1 MASVYKNFEFGSI
14 AYDRRDFIS
23 RPMWSR
29 NSSSLAKTY
38 TSSLQSETQ
47 KLYYLDVY
55 NDTGSR
61 AEKQFTITYCDF
73 LNSGSSSGSLEN
85 GINTEALESKAMYSQ
100 FKQLLLDPEQNLFE
114 FLSQA
119 NAYDDSNTLVAPY
132 SETSE
137 YVYVLSFNRNRYK
150 EKLAPGSWELTLHSM
165 DADTNSPNGSTITKL
180 VDETL
185 SQTFLLDTSL
195 IRSGVGGQ
203 YYFIY
208 SGSLDTGL
216 YSGPNSAV
224 PYGIV
229 YPDYG
234 LLVLNGKALDASGSI
249 NTKRTPTDTTSSYNN
264 LRLFNSIS
272 ASMELASSNYFEGR
286 TLETIHSSIYFARVG
301 NGEFNYS
308 NNISYYTAS
317 VNDSYRI
324 KDNLRLSGTAND
336 TNRNVT
342 YVTTVGLYNDDN
354 ELLAVAK
361 LSKPVIK
368 TSNSEM
374 IIKIK
379 LDY

>member
-23 RPMWSR
+23 RPIWSK
-29 NSSSLAKTY
+29 NSSSLAKIY

-55 NDTGSR
+55 NDSGSR

-73 LNSGSSSGSLEN
+73 INSGSSSGSLEN

-114 FLSQA
+114 FVSQA
-119 NAYDDSNTLVAPY
+119 NAYDNSNTLVAPY
-132 SETSE
+132 TETSE
-137 YVYVLSFNRNRYK
+137 YVYVISFNRNRYK
-150 EKLAPGSWELTLHSM
+150 EKLAPGSWELSLHGTDSI
-165 DADTNSPNGSTITKL
+165 TGLPSGNTITKL

-185 SQTFLLDTSL
+185 SQTYLLDTSL
-195 IRSGVGGQ
+195 VRTGTGGQ
-203 YYFIY
+203 YYFVY
-208 SGSLDTGL
+208 SGSLDDGL
-216 YSGPNSAV
+216 YSEQNSAV

-234 LLVLNGKALDASGSI
+234 LIVLNGKALDASASM
-249 NTKRTPTDTTSSYNN
+249 NTNRASAETDSQYNN
-264 LRLFNSIS
+264 IRLFNSIS
-272 ASMELASSNYFEGR
+272 ASMVSGSSYNFEGR
-286 TLETIHSSIYFARVG
+286 TLETIHSTIYFARVG

-317 VNDSYRI
+317 VSDSYRI

-368 TSNSEM
+368 TSSSEM

>member
-1 MASVYKNFEFGSI
+1 MTSIYKNFEVGSI

-23 RPMWSR
+23 RPLWSR
-29 NSSSLAKTY
+29 NSSSLAKIY

-47 KLYYLDVY
+47 KLYYFDVY
-55 NDTGSR
+55 NDSGSR
-61 AEKQFTITYCDF
+61 AEKQFTLTYCDY

-114 FLSQA
+114 FVSQTDR
-119 NAYDDSNTLVAPY
+119 YDNSNTLVAPY
-132 SETSE
+132 TETSE
-137 YVYVLSFNRNRYK
+137 HVYVLSLNRNRYK
-150 EKLAPGSWELTLHSM
+150 EKLAPGSWELSLHGV
-165 DADTNSPNGSTITKL
+165 NSGGVATGSKVTKL

-185 SQTFLLDTSL
+185 SQTYLLDTSL
-195 IRSGVGGQ
+195 VRVGVGGQ
-203 YYFIY
+203 YYFVY
-208 SGSLDTGL
+208 SGSLEDGL

-234 LLVLNGKALDASGSI
+234 LMVLNGKALDASASM
-249 NTKRTPTDTTSSYNN
+249 NTNRAAATTNSKYNN

-272 ASMELASSNYFEGR
+272 ASMMSGSSYYFEGR
-286 TLETIHSSIYFARVG
+286 TLETIHSTIYFARVG

-342 YVTTVGLYNDDN
+342 YVTTIGLYNDDN

>member
-1 MASVYKNFEFGSI
+1 MTSIYKNFEVGSI

-23 RPMWSR
+23 RPLWSR
-29 NSSSLAKTY
+29 NSSSLAKIY

-47 KLYYLDVY
+47 KLYYFDVY
-55 NDTGSR
+55 NDSGSR
-61 AEKQFTITYCDF
+61 AEKQFTLTYCDY

-114 FLSQA
+114 FVSQT
-119 NAYDDSNTLVAPY
+119 NRYDNSNTLVAPY
-132 SETSE
+132 TETSE
-137 YVYVLSFNRNRYK
+137 HVYVLSLNRNRYK
-150 EKLAPGSWELTLHSM
+150 EKLAPGSWELSLHGV
-165 DADTNSPNGSTITKL
+165 NSGGVATGSKVTKL

-185 SQTFLLDTSL
+185 SQTYLLDTSL
-195 IRSGVGGQ
+195 VRVGVGGQ
-203 YYFIY
+203 YYFVY
-208 SGSLDTGL
+208 SGSLEDGL

-234 LLVLNGKALDASGSI
+234 LMVLNGKALDASASM
-249 NTKRTPTDTTSSYNN
+249 NTNRAAATTNSKYNN

-272 ASMELASSNYFEGR
+272 ASMMSGSSYYFEGR
-286 TLETIHSSIYFARVG
+286 TLETIHSTIYFARVG

-342 YVTTVGLYNDDN
+342 YVTTICLYNDDN

>member
-1 MASVYKNFEFGSI
+1 MASIYKNFEVGSI

-29 NSSSLAKTY
+29 NSSSLAKIY
-38 TSSLQSETQ
+38 TSSLQSENQ

-55 NDTGSR
+55 NDSGSR
-61 AEKQFTITYCDF
+61 AEKQFTITYCDY

-100 FKQLLLDPEQNLFE
+100 FKQLLLDHEQNLFE
-114 FLSQA
+114 FVSQA
-119 NAYDDSNTLVAPY
+119 NGYDNSNTLVAPY
-132 SETSE
+132 TETSE
-137 YVYVLSFNRNRYK
+137 HVYVLSLNRNRYK
-150 EKLAPGSWELTLHSM
+150 EKLAPGSWELSVHGV
-165 DADTNSPNGSTITKL
+165 NSGGTATGNKVTKL

-185 SQTFLLDTSL
+185 SQTYLLDTSL
-195 IRSGVGGQ
+195 VRVGVGGQ
-203 YYFIY
+203 YYFVY
-208 SGSLDTGL
+208 SGSLDDGL

-234 LLVLNGKALDASGSI
+234 LMVLNGKALDASASM
-249 NTKRTPTDTTSSYNN
+249 NTNRAAAITNSKYNN

-272 ASMELASSNYFEGR
+272 ASMMSGSSYYFEGR
-286 TLETIHSSIYFARVG
+286 TLETIHSTIYFARVG

-317 VNDSYRI
+317 VSDSYRI

-342 YVTTVGLYNDDN
+342 YVTTIGLYNDDN

>member
-1 MASVYKNFEFGSI
+1 MASIYKNFEVGSI

-23 RPMWSR
+23 RPIWSR
-29 NSSSLAKTY
+29 NSSSLAKIY
-38 TSSLQSETQ
+38 TSSLQSENQ

-55 NDTGSR
+55 NDSGSR
-61 AEKQFTITYCDF
+61 AEKQFTITYCDY

-114 FLSQA
+114 FVSQA
-119 NAYDDSNTLVAPY
+119 NGYDNSNTLVAPY
-132 SETSE
+132 TETSE
-137 YVYVLSFNRNRYK
+137 HVYVLSLNRNRYK
-150 EKLAPGSWELTLHSM
+150 EKLAPGSWELSLR
-165 DADTNSPNGSTITKL
+165 AVNSSGIATGTKITKL

-185 SQTFLLDTSL
+185 SQTYLLDTSL
-195 IRSGVGGQ
+195 VRSGVGGQ
-203 YYFIY
+203 YYFVY
-208 SGSLDTGL
+208 SGSLDDGL

-234 LLVLNGKALDASGSI
+234 LMVLNGKALDASASM
-249 NTKRTPTDTTSSYNN
+249 NTNRAAAETDSKYNN

-272 ASMELASSNYFEGR
+272 ASMMSGSSYYFEGR
-286 TLETIHSSIYFARVG
+286 TLETIHSTIYFARVG

-317 VNDSYRI
+317 VSDSYRI

-342 YVTTVGLYNDDN
+342 YVTTIGLYNDDN

>member
-1 MASVYKNFEFGSI
+1 MASIYKNFEVGSI

-23 RPMWSR
+23 RPLWSR
-29 NSSSLAKTY
+29 NSSSLSKVY

-55 NDTGSR
+55 NDSESK
-61 AEKQFTITYCDF
+61 AEKQFTITYCDY

-114 FLSQA
+114 FVSQA
-119 NAYDDSNTLVAPY
+119 NGYNNSNTLVAPY
-132 SETSE
+132 TETSE
-137 YVYVLSFNRNRYK
+137 YVYVLSLNRNRYK
-150 EKLAPGSWELTLHSM
+150 EKLAPGSWELSLHGV
-165 DADTNSPNGSTITKL
+165 NSGGTATGNNVTKL

-185 SQTFLLDTSL
+185 SQTYLLDTSL
-195 IRSGVGGQ
+195 VRVGVGGQ
-203 YYFIY
+203 YYFVY
-208 SGSLDTGL
+208 SGSLDDGL

-234 LLVLNGKALDASGSI
+234 LMVLNGKALDASASM
-249 NTKRTPTDTTSSYNN
+249 NTNRAAAETDSKYNN

-272 ASMELASSNYFEGR
+272 ASISSGSSYYFEGR
-286 TLETIHSSIYFARVG
+286 TLETIHSTIYFARVG

-342 YVTTVGLYNDDN
+342 YVTTIGLYNDDN

>member
-23 RPMWSR
+23 RPIWSK
-29 NSSSLAKTY
+29 NSSSLNKIY

-55 NDTGSR
+55 NDSGSR

-114 FLSQA
+114 FISRA
-119 NAYDDSNTLVAPY
+119 DGYDNSNTLVAPY
-132 SETSE
+132 TETSE
-137 YVYVLSFNRNRYK
+137 YVYVVSFNRNRYK
-150 EKLAPGSWELTLHSM
+150 EKLAPGSWELSLHG
-165 DADTNSPNGSTITKL
+165 TNAITGLPSGNKITKL

-185 SQTFLLDTSL
+185 SQTYLLDTSL
-195 IRSGVGGQ
+195 IRSGNGGQ
-203 YYFIY
+203 YYFVY
-208 SGSLDTGL
+208 SGSLEDGL
-216 YSGPNSAV
+216 YTGVDSAV

-234 LLVLNGKALDASGSI
+234 LLVLNGKALDASASM
-249 NTKRTPTDTTSSYNN
+249 NTNRAAAQTDSRYNN

-272 ASMELASSNYFEGR
+272 ASMSSGSSYYFEGR
-286 TLETIHSSIYFARVG
+286 TLETIHSTIYFARVG

-317 VNDSYRI
+317 INDSYRI

-368 TSNSEM
+368 TSSSEM

>member
-23 RPMWSR
+23 RPIWSR
-29 NSSSLAKTY
+29 NSSSLNKIY
-38 TSSLQSETQ
+38 TSSFQSETQ

-114 FLSQA
+114 FLSQV
-119 NAYDDSNTLVAPY
+119 NGYDDSNTLVSPY
-132 SETSE
+132 TETSE
-137 YVYVLSFNRNRYK
+137 YVYVVSFNRNRYK

-165 DADTNSPNGSTITKL
+165 DPDTNSPSGDTITKL

-195 IRSGVGGQ
+195 IRTGVGGQ
-203 YYFIY
+203 YYFVY
-208 SGSLDTGL
+208 SGSLIDGL
-216 YSGPNSAV
+216 YSGSNSAV

-272 ASMELASSNYFEGR
+272 ASMEIGSSNYFEGR

>member
-23 RPMWSR
+23 RPIWSR
-29 NSSSLAKTY
+29 NSSSLAKIY

-55 NDTGSR
+55 NDSGSR

-132 SETSE
+132 TETSE

-165 DADTNSPNGSTITKL
+165 DADTNSPTGSTITKL

-195 IRSGVGGQ
+195 VRSGVGGQ
-203 YYFIY
+203 YYFVY
-208 SGSLDTGL
+208 SGSLDSGL

>member
-1 MASVYKNFEFGSI
+1 MTSIYKNFEVGSI

-23 RPMWSR
+23 RPLWSR
-29 NSSSLAKTY
+29 NSSSLAKIY

-47 KLYYLDVY
+47 KLYYFDVY
-55 NDTGSR
+55 NDSGSR
-61 AEKQFTITYCDF
+61 AEKQFTLTYCDY

-114 FLSQA
+114 FVSQT
-119 NAYDDSNTLVAPY
+119 NRYDNSNTLVAPY
-132 SETSE
+132 TETSE
-137 YVYVLSFNRNRYK
+137 HVYVLSLNRNRYK
-150 EKLAPGSWELTLHSM
+150 EKLAPGSWELSLHGV
-165 DADTNSPNGSTITKL
+165 NSGGVATGSKVTKL

-185 SQTFLLDTSL
+185 SQTYLLDTSL
-195 IRSGVGGQ
+195 VRVGVGGQ
-203 YYFIY
+203 YYFVY
-208 SGSLDTGL
+208 SGSLEDGL

-234 LLVLNGKALDASGSI
+234 LMVLNGKALDASASM
-249 NTKRTPTDTTSSYNN
+249 NTNRAAATTNSKYNN

-272 ASMELASSNYFEGR
+272 ASMMSGSSYYFEGR
-286 TLETIHSSIYFARVG
+286 TLETIHSTIYFARVG

>member
-1 MASVYKNFEFGSI
+1 M
-14 AYDRRDFIS
+14 
-23 RPMWSR
+23 
-29 NSSSLAKTY
+29 
-38 TSSLQSETQ
+38 
-47 KLYYLDVY
+47 
-55 NDTGSR
+55 
-61 AEKQFTITYCDF
+61 
-73 LNSGSSSGSLEN
+73 
-85 GINTEALESKAMYSQ
+85 
-100 FKQLLLDPEQNLFE
+100 
-114 FLSQA
+114 
-119 NAYDDSNTLVAPY
+119 
-132 SETSE
+132 
-137 YVYVLSFNRNRYK
+137 
-150 EKLAPGSWELTLHSM
+150 
-165 DADTNSPNGSTITKL
+165 
-180 VDETL
+180 
-185 SQTFLLDTSL
+185 SQTYLLDTSL
-195 IRSGVGGQ
+195 VRVGVGGQ
-203 YYFIY
+203 YYFVY
-208 SGSLDTGL
+208 SGSLEDGL

-234 LLVLNGKALDASGSI
+234 LMVLNGKALDASASM
-249 NTKRTPTDTTSSYNN
+249 NTNRAAATTNSKYNN

-272 ASMELASSNYFEGR
+272 ASMMSGSSYYFEGR
-286 TLETIHSSIYFARVG
+286 TLETIHSTIYFARVG

-342 YVTTVGLYNDDN
+342 YVTTIGLYNDDN